1 MESVALG
8 YLKEQRRARQWRNG
22 LRLAWLVFLVVMS
35 WVVLHR
41 GGSSTSTTSPH
52 TAVIEIKGEID
63 ADGLAGSSAVITSL
77 RSAFE
82 DEGSQAVVLL
92 INSPGGSPVQA
103 GIINDEIARLKKKH
117 NKPVTPWL
125 KSRVHRRRITL
136 RWRPIKFMST
146 KPALWAALVC

>member
-63 ADGLAGSSAVITSL
+63 ADGLAGS
-77 RSAFE
+77 
-82 DEGSQAVVLL
+82 GAVV
-92 INSPGGSPVQA
+92 
-103 GIINDEIARLKKKH
+103 
-117 NKPVTPWL
+117 T
-125 KSRVHRRRITL
+125 
-136 RWRPIKFMST
+136 
-146 KPALWAALVC
+146 